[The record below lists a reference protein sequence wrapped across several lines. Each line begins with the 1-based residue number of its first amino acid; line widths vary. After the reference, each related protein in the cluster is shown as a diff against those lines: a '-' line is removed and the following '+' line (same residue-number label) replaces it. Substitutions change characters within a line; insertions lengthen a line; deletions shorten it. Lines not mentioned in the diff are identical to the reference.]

1 MPSAAGSCLASKVK
15 DMGRKLE
22 WELSGK
28 SDVPQ
33 KMAEA
38 KGSVDAFSRAS
49 EGISRKFKDAFKD
62 IALGF
67 IAPMILVQKAIGFI
81 MDKIEEAKRKAEE
94 ARAFAKE
101 EESKKYAA
109 AGGREAIL
117 QYEEQEKEKENRR
130 KGADLVNQGYQKF
143 LTNDPRGKTILEE
156 YKKKEPGMASVGGI
170 VPVEAL
176 AAVDEEVR
184 KKIEAAI
191 APDVAARQAAEDAKK
206 GGDKAKD
213 ATAKATG
220 PEVGSNVVG
229 VGQSPQ
235 LEAMRQQTDLL
246 ASIDMTLRGIV
257 NAGVHPSSANL
268 TEKGQV
274 GSQAPS
280 GFLFGY
286 TQILGSRISR

>member
-1 MPSAAGSCLASKVK
+1 
-15 DMGRKLE
+15 MGRKLE

-38 KGSVDAFSRAS
+38 KNSVDAFSRAS

-81 MDKIEEAKRKAEE
+81 TDKIEEARRKAEE

-109 AGGREAIL
+109 PGGREAIL
-117 QYEEQEKEKENRR
+117 QYMEKEAEKEKR
-130 KGADLVNQGYQKF
+130 KKGEDLATQGYKKF
-143 LTNDPRGKTILEE
+143 LTSDERGKQI
-156 YKKKEPGMASVGGI
+156 YKE
-170 VPVEAL
+170 
-176 AAVDEEVR
+176 
-184 KKIEAAI
+184 EAAKQFDTRGMPENI
-191 APDVAARQAAEDAKK
+191 GANVLLGSARGDAIRKRIDELLQPDIAARQAAEDAKK
-206 GGDKAKD
+206 AGDKAKET
-213 ATAKATG
+213 TAKATG

-229 VGQSPQ
+229 VGMSPQ

-246 ASIDMTLRGIV
+246 TSIDMTLRGIV
-257 NAGVHPSSANL
+257 NAGIHPSSANL

>member
-1 MPSAAGSCLASKVK
+1 
-15 DMGRKLE
+15 MGRKLE

-49 EGISRKFKDAFKD
+49 DGISRKFKDAFKD

-81 MDKIEEAKRKAEE
+81 TDKIEEAKRKAEE

-101 EESKKYAA
+101 EESKKYSR

-117 QYEEQEKEKENRR
+117 QYMDQQAEDEKRR
-130 KGADLVNQGYQKF
+130 KGEDLATQGYRKF
-143 LTNDPRGKTILEE
+143 LTEDERGKKIYE
-156 YKKKEPGMASVGGI
+156 
-170 VPVEAL
+170 
-176 AAVDEEVR
+176 EEVR
-184 KKIEAAI
+184 KQMKTRMPGVTALPGMEDLLLQGPGGDNVRKRIDDLLQ
-191 APDVAARQAAEDAKK
+191 PDIAARQAAEDAKK
-206 GGDKAKD
+206 SGDKAKD

>member
-1 MPSAAGSCLASKVK
+1 
-15 DMGRKLE
+15 MGRKLE

-38 KGSVDAFSRAS
+38 RNSVDAFSRAS
-49 EGISRKFKDAFKD
+49 EGISRKFRDAFKD

-81 MDKIEEAKRKAEE
+81 TDRIEEAKRKAQE
-94 ARAFAKE
+94 ARDFAKE

-109 AGGREAIL
+109 PGGREAIL
-117 QYEEQEKEKENRR
+117 QYMEKEAEKEKRR
-130 KGADLVNQGYQKF
+130 KGEDLATQGYKKF
-143 LTNDPRGKTILEE
+143 LAEDERGRQIYKEE
-156 YKKKEPGMASVGGI
+156 ATKQFDTRT
-170 VPVEAL
+170 VPQNIGAGVLLGSARGEAIRKRI
-176 AAVDEEVR
+176 DELLQ
-184 KKIEAAI
+184 
-191 APDVAARQAAEDAKK
+191 PDIAARQAAEDAKK
-206 GGDKAKD
+206 SGDKAKD
-213 ATAKATG
+213 ATAKTTG

-229 VGQSPQ
+229 VGMSPQ

-246 ASIDMTLRGIV
+246 TSIDMTLRGIV

>member
-1 MPSAAGSCLASKVK
+1 
-15 DMGRKLE
+15 MGRKLE

-38 KGSVDAFSRAS
+38 RNSVDAFSRAS

-81 MDKIEEAKRKAEE
+81 TDRIEEAKRKAQE
-94 ARAFAKE
+94 ARDFAKDD
-101 EESKKYAA
+101 ESKKYAA

-117 QYEEQEKEKENRR
+117 QYMEQEKEKEDRR
-130 KGADLVNQGYQKF
+130 KAADLVNQGYQKF
-143 LTNDPRGKTILEE
+143 LTNDPRGKAILEE
-156 YKKKEPGMASVGGI
+156 YKKKEPGMAAAAGV
-170 VPVEAL
+170 VPVEAF

-206 GGDKAKD
+206 AGEKTKD
-213 ATAKATG
+213 ATAKTTG

-229 VGQSPQ
+229 VGMSPQ

-246 ASIDMTLRGIV
+246 TSIDMTLRGIV
-257 NAGVHPSSANL
+257 NAGIHPSSANL

>member
-1 MPSAAGSCLASKVK
+1 
-15 DMGRKLE
+15 MGRKLE

-33 KMAEA
+33 KMAQA
-38 KGSVDAFSRAS
+38 KAS
-49 EGISRKFKDAFKD
+49 MEGFEGASNAVGKKFREAFKD

-81 MDKIEEAKRKAEE
+81 TDKIAEAKQKAQE
-94 ARAFAKE
+94 ARDFAKE

-109 AGGREAIL
+109 PGGREAIL
-117 QYEEQEKEKENRR
+117 QWMERQAEEEKKK
-130 KGADLVNQGYQKF
+130 KGQDLATQGYMKF
-143 LTNDPRGKTILEE
+143 LEEDPRGKVVQDQL
-156 YKKKEPGMASVGGI
+156 KKEGKLKSFAGRNYTSNP
-170 VPVEAL
+170 
-176 AAVDEEVR
+176 EVVKEIKER
-184 KKIEAAI
+184 IDAI
-191 APDVAARQAAEDAKK
+191 LAPDVSARQAAEDAKK

>member
-1 MPSAAGSCLASKVK
+1 
-15 DMGRKLE
+15 MGRKLE

-33 KMAEA
+33 KMAQA
-38 KGSVDAFSRAS
+38 KAS
-49 EGISRKFKDAFKD
+49 MEGLEGAANAVSKKFREAFKD
-62 IALGF
+62 IALSF
-67 IAPMILVQKAIGFI
+67 IAPAVLVNKAIGFL
-81 MDKIEEAKRKAEE
+81 MDKIEEAKRKAQE
-94 ARAFAKE
+94 ARDFAKD
-101 EESKKYAA
+101 EESKRYAPS
-109 AGGREAIL
+109 GGREAVL
-117 QYEEQEKEKENRR
+117 QLMEQQKEEENRQ
-130 KGADLVNQGYQKF
+130 KGQALAMQGYQHF
-143 LTNDPRGKTILEE
+143 LEKDPRGRAILEE
-156 YKKKEPGMASVGGI
+156 YNKSDAAATNPLRGI
-170 VPVEAL
+170 AP
-176 AAVDEEVR
+176 AAVLAGMNEEVQ
-184 KKIEAAI
+184 KKIEAI
-191 APDVAARQAAEDAKK
+191 LAPDVSARTAAEDAKK
-206 GGDKAKD
+206 SGDKAKD

>member
-1 MPSAAGSCLASKVK
+1 
-15 DMGRKLE
+15 MGRKLE

-67 IAPMILVQKAIGFI
+67 IAPMVLVQKAIGFI
-81 MDKIEEAKRKAEE
+81 TDKIAEAQQKAQE
-94 ARAFAKE
+94 ARDFAKE
-101 EESKKYAA
+101 EESKKYAP

-117 QYEEQEKEKENRR
+117 QYMDQQAEDEKRR
-130 KGADLVNQGYQKF
+130 KGEDLATQGYRKF
-143 LTNDPRGKTILEE
+143 LTEDERGKKIYQEE
-156 YKKKEPGMASVGGI
+156 VLKQMKTRMPGATALPGMENLLLQGPGGD
-170 VPVEAL
+170 A
-176 AAVDEEVR
+176 VR
-184 KKIEAAI
+184 KRIDDLLQ
-191 APDVAARQAAEDAKK
+191 PDIAARQAAEDAKK
-206 GGDKAKD
+206 TAEKPKD
-213 ATAKATG
+213 AAAKATG

>member
-1 MPSAAGSCLASKVK
+1 
-15 DMGRKLE
+15 MGRKLE

-49 EGISRKFKDAFKD
+49 DGISRKFRDAFKD

-81 MDKIEEAKRKAEE
+81 TDKIEEAKRKAQE
-94 ARAFAKE
+94 ARDFAKD

-117 QYEEQEKEKENRR
+117 QYMEQEKENENR
-130 KGADLVNQGYQKF
+130 KKAADLVNQGYQKF
-143 LTNDPRGKTILEE
+143 LTNDPRGKAILEE
-156 YKKKEPGMASVGGI
+156 YKKKEPGMAGAGGI
-170 VPVEAL
+170 VPVEAF
-176 AAVDEEVR
+176 AAVDDEVR

-229 VGQSPQ
+229 VGMSPQ

-246 ASIDMTLRGIV
+246 SSIDMTLRGIV

-286 TQILGSRISR
+286 TQVLGSRISR

>member
-1 MPSAAGSCLASKVK
+1 
-15 DMGRKLE
+15 MGRKLE

-38 KGSVDAFSRAS
+38 KNSVDSLGRAS
-49 EGISRKFKDAFKD
+49 EAISRKFRDGFKD

-67 IAPMILVQKAIGFI
+67 IAPMVLVQKAIGFI
-81 MDKIEEAKRKAEE
+81 MDKIEEGKRKAQE
-94 ARAFAKE
+94 ARDFARD
-101 EESKKYAA
+101 EESKKYAP
-109 AGGREAIL
+109 AGGREAML
-117 QYEEQEKEKENRR
+117 QYLDLQKEEENKR
-130 KGADLVNQGYQKF
+130 KAQDMAFQGYQKF
-143 LTNDPRGKTILEE
+143 LTEDPRGKIILEQF
-156 YKKKEPGMASVGGI
+156 KKEEPSKAGLAGI
-170 VPVEAL
+170 LPVEAL
-176 AAVDEEVR
+176 AAIDEKIR
-184 KKIEAAI
+184 KKIDEVI
-191 APDVAARQAAEDAKK
+191 APDIAARQAAEDAKK
-206 GGDKAKD
+206 AGEKTKD
-213 ATAKATG
+213 ATAKTTG

-229 VGQSPQ
+229 VGMSPQ

-246 ASIDMTLRGIV
+246 TSIDMTLRGIV
-257 NAGVHPSSANL
+257 NAGIQPSSANL

>member
-1 MPSAAGSCLASKVK
+1 
-15 DMGRKLE
+15 MGRKLE

-33 KMAEA
+33 KMAQA
-38 KGSVDAFSRAS
+38 KAS
-49 EGISRKFKDAFKD
+49 MEGVEGAANAVGKKFREAFKD

-67 IAPMILVQKAIGFI
+67 VAPMILVQKAIGFI
-81 MDKIEEAKRKAEE
+81 TDKIAEAQKRAED

-101 EESKKYAA
+101 EESKKYSRE
-109 AGGREAIL
+109 GGREAIL
-117 QYEEQEKEKENRR
+117 QWMDRQDEEEKKK
-130 KGADLVNQGYQKF
+130 KGQDLATQGYKKF
-143 LTNDPRGKTILEE
+143 LEEDPRGKVLQQQL
-156 YKKKEPGMASVGGI
+156 KKEGKLKSFAGQNYTDNP
-170 VPVEAL
+170 
-176 AAVDEEVR
+176 EVAKEIKAR
-184 KKIEAAI
+184 IDAI
-191 APDVAARQAAEDAKK
+191 LAPDVAARQAAEDAKK
-206 GGDKAKD
+206 SGDKAKD

>member
-1 MPSAAGSCLASKVK
+1 
-15 DMGRKLE
+15 MGRKLE

-38 KGSVDAFSRAS
+38 KNSMDSLGRAS
-49 EGISRKFKDAFKD
+49 EALSRKFKDGFKD

-67 IAPMILVQKAIGFI
+67 IAPMVLVQKAIGFI
-81 MDKIEEAKRKAEE
+81 TDKIEEAKRKAQE
-94 ARAFAKE
+94 AREFARE
-101 EESKKYAA
+101 EESKRYAP

-117 QYEEQEKEKENRR
+117 QYMEQEKERENRE
-130 KGADLVNQGYQKF
+130 KGQAMAIQGYQKF
-143 LTNDPRGKTILEE
+143 LEIDPRGKAILEE
-156 YKKKEPGMASVGGI
+156 YNKSEAAAADPLRGILPASV
-170 VPVEAL
+170 L
-176 AAVDEEVR
+176 AGMNAEVQ
-184 KKIEAAI
+184 KKIEAAL
-191 APDVAARQAAEDAKK
+191 APDIASRQAAEDAKK
-206 GGDKAKD
+206 SGDKAKN

-229 VGQSPQ
+229 VGMSPQ

-246 ASIDMTLRGIV
+246 TSIDISLRGIV

-280 GFLFGY
+280 GFLFGN

>member
-1 MPSAAGSCLASKVK
+1 
-15 DMGRKLE
+15 MGRKLE

-49 EGISRKFKDAFKD
+49 DGISRKFRDAFKD

-81 MDKIEEAKRKAEE
+81 TDKIAEAKQKAEE

-109 AGGREAIL
+109 PGGREAIL
-117 QYEEQEKEKENRR
+117 QYMDKEAEKEKRR
-130 KGADLVNQGYQKF
+130 KGEDLATQGYKKF
-143 LTNDPRGKTILEE
+143 LAEDERGRQI
-156 YKKKEPGMASVGGI
+156 YKE
-170 VPVEAL
+170 
-176 AAVDEEVR
+176 
-184 KKIEAAI
+184 EAAKQFDTRTVPQNI
-191 APDVAARQAAEDAKK
+191 GAGVLLGSARGEEIRKRIDEILQPDIAARQAAEDAKK
-206 GGDKAKD
+206 SGDKAKD

>member
-1 MPSAAGSCLASKVK
+1 
-15 DMGRKLE
+15 MGRKLE

-33 KMAEA
+33 KMAQA
-38 KGSVDAFSRAS
+38 KAS
-49 EGISRKFKDAFKD
+49 MEGVEGAANAVGKKFREAFKD

-67 IAPMILVQKAIGFI
+67 VAPMILVQKAIGFI
-81 MDKIEEAKRKAEE
+81 TDKIEQAKKKAED
-94 ARAFAKE
+94 ARNFAKE
-101 EESKKYAA
+101 EESKKYIRE
-109 AGGREAIL
+109 GGREAIL
-117 QYEEQEKEKENRR
+117 QYMEREQEAEKR
-130 KGADLVNQGYQKF
+130 KKGEDAQSQGYRKF
-143 LTNDPRGKTILEE
+143 LEADERGKAIVKEEEKKRPELQSAFSFGGSASILSAED
-156 YKKKEPGMASVGGI
+156 AI
-170 VPVEAL
+170 RQRID
-176 AAVDEEVR
+176 AVLNAD
-184 KKIEAAI
+184 I
-191 APDVAARQAAEDAKK
+191 AARQAVEDAKK
-206 GGDKAKD
+206 TGDKAKD